1 MWTRGIGVGGVSGG
15 LGVRGIGGGGIVGGM
30 RILLVDGGAS
40 RSTICQ
46 HGNHRVKVL
55 GSTQPLSRPQKFSPW
70 ICSHRFRNSASLGPG
85 ERRGGVVPFLR
96 ALR

>member
-40 RSTICQ
+40 GSTICQ
-46 HGNHRVKVL
+46 HRNHRVEVL
-55 GSTQPLSRPQKFSPW
+55 GPTQPLSRPQKSAGWWASP
-70 ICSHRFRNSASLGPG
+70 SPPPYLRSGPQKSS
-85 ERRGGVVPFLR
+85 RRWCRLSYGTL
-96 ALR
+96 